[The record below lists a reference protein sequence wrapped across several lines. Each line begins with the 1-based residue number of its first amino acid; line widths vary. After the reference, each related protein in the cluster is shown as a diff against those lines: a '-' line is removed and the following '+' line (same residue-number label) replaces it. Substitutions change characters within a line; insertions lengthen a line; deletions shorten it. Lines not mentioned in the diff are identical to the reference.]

1 MQTTLGLVLFLC
13 VDIGVCL
20 KCYVC
25 NNFKYT
31 FQVCMNKIVKL
42 VCNSWDFLGQ
52 VSRLWIVGRTRRRCL
67 SPFSLEWWHCD
78 QSIACYQTSLHN
90 ESSAQLQKK
99 DCQRLLW
106 RKRWGA
112 RCWIERCILV
122 WLNQILVAILLDQ
135 ILESQVVLHTVT
147 MFENY

>member
-1 MQTTLGLVLFLC
+1 MKITKITKNS
-13 VDIGVCL
+13 L
-20 KCYVC
+20 KIFV
-25 NNFKYT
+25 N
-31 FQVCMNKIVKL
+31 L
-42 VCNSWDFLGQ
+42 LGQ
-52 VSRLWIVGRTRRRCL
+52 VSWIWIARRTRRRSL
-67 SPFSLEWWHCD
+67 SPFGLEWWHCD

-90 ESSAQLQKK
+90 ESPAQLQKK

-135 ILESQVVLHTVT
+135 ILESQVVLYTLKGKTDFYLHKKLKHYTKIRSFWT
-147 MFENY
+147 DFALFR